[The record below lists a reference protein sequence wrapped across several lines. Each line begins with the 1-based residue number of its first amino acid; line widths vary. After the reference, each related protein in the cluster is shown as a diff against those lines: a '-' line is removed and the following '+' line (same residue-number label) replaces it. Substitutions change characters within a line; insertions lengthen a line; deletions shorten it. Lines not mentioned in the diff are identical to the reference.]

1 MRSSRVVLSVFA
13 LLVAAPPAGAQRW
26 GGGGPGVSRPVAPAR
41 VATHVRVVFLP
52 YVPMQSGVT
61 TQRQPTNGGTWD
73 GRRPTIGGSPPVQP
87 RQPLPDYGGFFS
99 YAPSR
104 GQIIVPTSEPVLL
117 PAAAAESL
125 DARRRRRMSGSR
137 P

>member
-13 LLVAAPPAGAQRW
+13 LLVSAPPAGAQRW

-41 VATHVRVVFLP
+41 VATYGRVVLLP
-52 YVPMQSGVT
+52 YVPMRSGVAV
-61 TQRQPTNGGTWD
+61 QRQATNGGTWD
-73 GRRPTIGGSPPVQP
+73 GRRPTMGGSPPVQY
-87 RQPLPDYGGFFS
+87 RQPLPDYSGFFG
-99 YAPSR
+99 YVPQR
-104 GQIIVPTSEPVLL
+104 GQIIVPTIERVLL

-125 DARRRRRMSGSR
+125 DARRRRRSSGSR